1 MKAWGAQA
9 VLEKKLRITAGMVG
23 RNHRGTVYVYVYVY
37 VYASLYANVSSWPA
51 ELMVS

>member
-1 MKAWGAQA
+1 
-9 VLEKKLRITAGMVG
+9 MVG
-23 RNHRGTVYVYVYVY
+23 RNHRGTVYVYVYAY